1 MKPLAQGYLPRR
13 QHRRQESRP
22 SSPQLC
28 INYANEK
35 LQQLFNAHT
44 FKQEEECYKEE
55 GVEYV
60 HVDFIDNQPVLSL
73 LEAARPPGIFKMLD
87 DEVRA
92 ARAVTYIPTHGF
104 RARGAHVRAMHK
116 CARCICTHGLCSM

>member
-1 MKPLAQGYLPRR
+1 MIATAAAR
-13 QHRRQESRP
+13 S
-22 SSPQLC
+22 QLC

-87 DEVRA
+87 DEVRLHSGTESA
-92 ARAVTYIPTHGF
+92 
-104 RARGAHVRAMHK
+104 
-116 CARCICTHGLCSM
+116 